1 MTDYKVMIFDQKNN
15 IWKDGAMFCIENPDD
30 VIDCRANARVM
41 FVRTHRL
48 NLLTLI
54 AICYNPAMILLNY
67 ACANNVTA
75 A

>member
-1 MTDYKVMIFDQKNN
+1 MTAYKVMIFDNQNN
-15 IWKDGAMFCIENPDD
+15 IWEDGAMFCSKNPED

-54 AICYNPAMILLNY
+54 AICYNPVMILLNC